1 MILDD
6 LHLPCSRLSPLI
18 KKKKK
23 KVFVLTCILRE
34 REKMQLI
41 PELLVIPPETEQLMD
56 FLSYMIVSLLNEA
69 NLDVLLRSS
78 GLREQL

>member
-1 MILDD
+1 M
-6 LHLPCSRLSPLI
+6 I

>member
-1 MILDD
+1 
-6 LHLPCSRLSPLI
+6 
-18 KKKKK
+18 
-23 KVFVLTCILRE
+23 
-34 REKMQLI
+34 MQLI